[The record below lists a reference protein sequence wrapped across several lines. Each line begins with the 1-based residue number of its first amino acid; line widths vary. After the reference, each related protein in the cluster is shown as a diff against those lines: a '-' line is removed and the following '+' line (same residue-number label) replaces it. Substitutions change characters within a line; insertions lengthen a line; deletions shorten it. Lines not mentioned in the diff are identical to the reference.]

1 MKNLLFVISFDG
13 KMYHGWQ
20 SQKNAVTV
28 QDTIKKAFF
37 NITGDKAYIIGCSR
51 TDAGV
56 HANMFCFSVKTKST
70 IPTDRFVM
78 ALNGQ
83 LPFDIAA
90 SKCIEVNESFNAR
103 FSCIKKEYVYL
114 IDTGEIRNPFL
125 SGRAYHYPFFID
137 EKRLNETA
145 KHFLGTHDFSAF
157 CSADTVVLSKIRTI
171 YDIGVK
177 RNGDIVS
184 INICA
189 DGFLYNMA
197 RIIVGTLIYTEN
209 GKIKESEIP
218 QIISSL
224 DRTRA
229 GITVMPQGLY
239 LNKVF
244 YDFEI

>member
-13 KMYHGWQ
+13 KRYHGWQ

-37 NITGDKAYIIGCSR
+37 NITGEKANIIGCSR

-56 HANMFCFSVKTKST
+56 HANMFCFSVKIKSA
-70 IPTDRFVM
+70 IPTDRFVT

-83 LPFDIAA
+83 LPSDIAA
-90 SKCIEVNESFNAR
+90 SRCIEVDESFNAR

-125 SGRAYHYPFFID
+125 SGRAYHYPFSID

-145 KHFLGTHDFSAF
+145 KHFLGMHDFSAF
-157 CSADTVVLSKIRTI
+157 CSADTTVLSKVRTI
-171 YDIGVK
+171 CDIGVK
-177 RNGDIVS
+177 RDGDIVS

-189 DGFLYNMA
+189 DGFLYNMV

-239 LNKVF
+239 LNKVY

>member
-13 KMYHGWQ
+13 ERYHGWQ

-28 QDTIKKAFF
+28 QDTVKKAFF
-37 NITGDKAYIIGCSR
+37 NVTGEKANIIGCSR

-56 HANMFCFSVKTKST
+56 HANMFCFSVKTKGEV
-70 IPTDRFVM
+70 PTERFPT

-83 LPFDIAA
+83 LPLDIAA
-90 SKCIEVNESFNAR
+90 SKCIEVDDSFNAR
-103 FSCIKKEYVYL
+103 FSCVKKEYVYL
-114 IDTGEIRNPFL
+114 IDTSEIRNPFL
-125 SGRAYHYPFFID
+125 LGRACHYPFFID
-137 EKRLNETA
+137 EERLNKTA

-157 CSADTVVLSKIRTI
+157 CSADTEVLSKVRTI

-177 RNGDIVS
+177 RDGNIVS

-189 DGFLYNMA
+189 DGFLYNMV
-197 RIIVGTLIYTEN
+197 RIIVGTLLYTEN

-218 QIISSL
+218 EIISSL
-224 DRTRA
+224 DRTRS
-229 GITVMPQGLY
+229 GITAVPQGLY